1 MSYSDDSMRSLSESL
16 KKTDGLKYAIK
27 ELNNNT
33 NLLKLLII
41 EMAKANELKEIE
53 QAKDL
58 KELNEANVKYLGKK
72 GEIILIKKEDNLFLF
87 G

>member
-1 MSYSDDSMRSLSESL
+1 MSYSNDSMRSLSESL

-33 NLLKLLII
+33 NLLKLLIV

-53 QAKDL
+53 
-58 KELNEANVKYLGKK
+58 LG
-72 GEIILIKKEDNLFLF
+72 LRNKEDYTYKKRR
-87 G
+87 